1 MRRKLASKNKKKLTQ
16 RRLQAIKLDIPTN
29 LMMTERLRL
38 VVDYYQYLRN
48 ALNVNAYG
56 QKFMGVSFG
65 EGFKEKHILTAIFQ
79 DLQRWR
85 SESNNAPSEELKCSL
100 VQSLARLFPS
110 INCTPELDNIDL
122 GTTLCDDI
130 RHATG
135 DYSLNRIAH
144 PPYQRSC
151 DLDCSEDDIP
161 SAELCEI
168 WEQFI
173 RRAEN
178 YDEIRELLTSPIKPD
193 V

>member
-1 MRRKLASKNKKKLTQ
+1 MRRKLTSKNKKKFTQ
-16 RRLQAIKLDIPTN
+16 RRQQAIKLGMPTN
-29 LMMTERLRL
+29 LMMTGRLKL

-48 ALNVNAYG
+48 ALNASAYD
-56 QKFMGVSFG
+56 KKYMEISFG
-65 EGFKEKHILTAIFQ
+65 EGFKEKQILSAIFQ
-79 DLQRWR
+79 DLHRWR
-85 SESNNAPSEELKCSL
+85 AESQNAPSEVLKCGL
-100 VQSLARLFPS
+100 IQSLARLFPS

-122 GTTLCDDI
+122 GTTLCNDI

-151 DLDCSEDDIP
+151 DLDCSEDDFP

>member
-1 MRRKLASKNKKKLTQ
+1 MRRKLTSKNKNKFTQ
-16 RRLQAIKLDIPTN
+16 RRLQAIKLGIPTN
-29 LMMTERLRL
+29 LMMTGRLKL

-48 ALNVNAYG
+48 ALNANADE
-56 QKFMGVSFG
+56 QKYMEVSFV
-65 EGFKEKHILTAIFQ
+65 EGFKEKQILSAIFQ
-79 DLQRWR
+79 DLHRWR
-85 SESNNAPSEELKCSL
+85 AKSQNAPSEELKCSL
-100 VQSLARLFPS
+100 IQSLARLFPL
-110 INCTPELDNIDL
+110 INCTPELDIINL

-144 PPYQRSC
+144 PPYQRPC
-151 DLDCSEDDIP
+151 DSGCNEDEIP
-161 SAELCEI
+161 SAELSKI

-173 RRAEN
+173 RKAEN

>member
-1 MRRKLASKNKKKLTQ
+1 MRRKLTSKNKKKLTQ
-16 RRLQAIKLDIPTN
+16 RRLQAIRLGIPTN
-29 LMMTERLRL
+29 LMMTPQLRL
-38 VVDYYQYLRN
+38 IVDYYLYVRKSLN
-48 ALNVNAYG
+48 ASDHE
-56 QKFMGVSFG
+56 QKYMEVSFG
-65 EGFKEKHILTAIFQ
+65 EGFKEKQILAAIFQ

-110 INCTPELDNIDL
+110 INFTPELDNISL

-144 PPYQRSC
+144 PPYQRPSG
-151 DLDCSEDDIP
+151 SNYNEDNIP
-161 SAELCEI
+161 SAELCKV

-178 YDEIRELLTSPIKPD
+178 YDEIC
-193 V
+193 